1 MSRLDTQ
8 PGHLGH
14 LLITHEDLHG
24 LYDTAGSEWVSESA
38 VVHSS
43 RPWLELRKVLNLSQ
57 SPSKQPPSVPADVRE
72 QLQRASILSILPQM
86 VPLSAWD
93 ADDDGRGNQ
102 RNGTDCRVPRT
113 GVASIC
119 LRLAQAP

>member
-14 LLITHEDLHG
+14 LLITPEDLHG
-24 LYDTAGSEWVSESA
+24 LYDTAGSEW
-38 VVHSS
+38 
-43 RPWLELRKVLNLSQ
+43 VLNLSQ

-119 LRLAQAP
+119 FRLAQAP